1 MTTVPLDINSI
12 NPINYDEIQTAQTL
26 LILDPYK
33 SSKEKDKDLSD
44 SQLIQLFNTQKDEY
58 QDEQLDEPHSLPDK
72 NNRRQTHLHDTDQ
85 HYSQKQILIPNTK
98 SENNKKKLGR
108 KRKRENDLTEED
120 QQITEGEHNKNSFDN
135 QCRKIK
141 NIYKNALL
149 EFINSKIEE
158 FHLSFYFVGDEGQ
171 KIEFKE
177 LKNIENSSI
186 KDTRIEFNKD
196 LFKKTIKEF
205 LSQNINGR
213 FIKFPINYN
222 ELFINKIYEEAENNN
237 TNAKKITDILNIT
250 FLECFKYYRQD
261 KNMLKDEKGKEIEK
275 YKCLKGLEEIYSE
288 QLESLKKKEGEKY
301 FIEINNLIKGFEVE
315 FESRKGRQGREKK
328 NSQ

>member
-12 NPINYDEIQTAQTL
+12 NPINYDEIQTAQTW

-33 SSKEKDKDLSD
+33 SSKEKDQDLSY

-85 HYSQKQILIPNTK
+85 HYSQKQILILNTK

-108 KRKRENDLTEED
+108 KRKRENDLTEEA
-120 QQITEGEHNKNSFDN
+120 QQITEGEHDKNSFDN
-135 QCRKIK
+135 KCRKTK
-141 NIYKNALL
+141 NLFKNALL
-149 EFINSKIEE
+149 KFVNSKIKESD
-158 FHLSFYFVGDEGQ
+158 LSFYFVGDEGQ

-186 KDTRIEFNKD
+186 KDTRIDFNMN
-196 LFKKTIKEF
+196 LFKKSTKEF

-222 ELFINKIYEEAENNN
+222 KLFINKIYKGAENNN
-237 TNAKKITDILNIT
+237 TNAKKIQMTLYIL
-250 FLECFKYYRQD
+250 
-261 KNMLKDEKGKEIEK
+261 
-275 YKCLKGLEEIYSE
+275 
-288 QLESLKKKEGEKY
+288 
-301 FIEINNLIKGFEVE
+301 
-315 FESRKGRQGREKK
+315 
-328 NSQ
+328 